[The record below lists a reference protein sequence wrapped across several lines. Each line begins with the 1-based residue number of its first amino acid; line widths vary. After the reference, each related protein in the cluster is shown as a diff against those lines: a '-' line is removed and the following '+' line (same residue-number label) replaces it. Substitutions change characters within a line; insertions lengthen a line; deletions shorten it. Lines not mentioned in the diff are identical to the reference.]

1 MPRILAGRWRQRSSV
16 AARCGNSASPWAS
29 GCTESTKMAITG
41 LGEIAE
47 KLRRSTVLLRGGH
60 RGSGSGVIWNGDG
73 LIVTNAHVARSSP
86 ACVQLCDGRE
96 FEATVTARDLHRDLA
111 SLRINASG
119 LPAAT
124 PADSAQI
131 RPGELV
137 IAVGNPLGFV
147 GALTTGVVHAV
158 GPIRG
163 FGAQSCVQ
171 VGVRLA
177 PGNSGGPLAHP
188 PPRVLRTHHIVL

>member
-1 MPRILAGRWRQRSSV
+1 
-16 AARCGNSASPWAS
+16 
-29 GCTESTKMAITG
+29 MAIIG

-47 KLRRSTVLLRGGH
+47 RLRRSTVLLRAGH
-60 RGSGSGVIWNGDG
+60 RGSGSGVIWTGDG
-73 LIVTNAHVARSSP
+73 LIVTNAHVVRGSP
-86 ACVQLCDGRE
+86 ACVQLWDGRE

-111 SLRINASG
+111 ALHINASG

-147 GALTTGVVHAV
+147 GALTTGVVMPSVLSVASAHKVGCRPVFASLLAIRVDRLPTRAAESLESTQWSRAV
-158 GPIRG
+158 WGLRFQAIRSG
-163 FGAQSCVQ
+163 NFFPL
-171 VGVRLA
+171 VRAMLGWA
-177 PGNSGGPLAHP
+177 
-188 PPRVLRTHHIVL
+188 